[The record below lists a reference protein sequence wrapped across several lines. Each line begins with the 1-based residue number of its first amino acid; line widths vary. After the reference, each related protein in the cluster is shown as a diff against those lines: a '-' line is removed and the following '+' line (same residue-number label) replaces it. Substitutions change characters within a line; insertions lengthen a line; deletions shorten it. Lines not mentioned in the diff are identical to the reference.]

1 MSIPSLLHVHDRVY
15 LIRLEGTCAERVA
28 QHALNYRQLT
38 ILASSN
44 FTELA
49 CSSTRSCAPC
59 SLTEIYKFDEM
70 VKQLERRSE
79 DQMLVFSAGTDKT
92 MQRRVAFLLG
102 CHLIM
107 SKSLDTQH
115 VIRIFHGFDDIL
127 EHSNQE
133 EAAVTDCWRA
143 LHQAKSLLWL
153 SFRERFGQYASDTS
167 LDMEELIHYSKYA
180 SVCVWNRLYL
190 ISACRRF

>member
-15 LIRLEGTCAERVA
+15 LIRLEGTRAERVA
-28 QHALNYRQLT
+28 QLALSKRQIT
-38 ILASSN
+38 IMASSN

-49 CSSTRSCAPC
+49 CSSPPC
-59 SLTEIYKFDEM
+59 SLTEIYRFNEM

-79 DQMLVFSAGTDKT
+79 DQRLVFSAGTDKT

-107 SKSLDTQH
+107 SKSLDAQD
-115 VIRIFHGFDDIL
+115 VIRILHGFDEIR

-133 EAAVTDCWRA
+133 ETGVTDCWRA

-167 LDMEELIHYSKYA
+167 LDIEELIHYSKYA
-180 SVCVWNRLYL
+180 SVCAWNRL
-190 ISACRRF
+190 